1 MTTAAEDSMASL
13 MRVQSRDSLFERLG
27 ESLGA
32 MLGGA
37 FRALATQR
45 GHQIRL
51 SKQLPQDRR
60 ELCRIPASVHAPRH
74 AILDEIR
81 SPPNTATGAHDR
93 NRACSHGLGGNHSS
107 AVLYGRHYKNVEA
120 GKCGRHGGGVS
131 EAYEVHP
138 RGDAQGIR
146 HCDEAPAPLPG

>member
-37 FRALATQR
+37 FRALATQH

-60 ELCRIPASVHAPRH
+60 ALWRIPAAVHAPRH
-74 AILDEIR
+74 AILDEAR
-81 SPPNTATGAHDR
+81 ASPHAGARPHAPNLPAH
-93 NRACSHGLGGNHSS
+93 
-107 AVLYGRHYKNVEA
+107 
-120 GKCGRHGGGVS
+120 
-131 EAYEVHP
+131 
-138 RGDAQGIR
+138 Q
-146 HCDEAPAPLPG
+146 